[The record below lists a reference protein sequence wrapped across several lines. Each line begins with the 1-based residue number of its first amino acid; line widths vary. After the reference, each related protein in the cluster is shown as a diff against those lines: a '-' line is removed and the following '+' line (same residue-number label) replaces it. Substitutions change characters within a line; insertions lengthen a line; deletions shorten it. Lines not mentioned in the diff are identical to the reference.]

1 MPMRSSAILH
11 SFALG
16 VAAMAALVTDSALGT
31 PDMTKVLRIA
41 TNDVTSLDPQQ
52 PTDLYSTRV
61 TSAIFEALYEFEYLS
76 TGAKVVPNT
85 AEALPVVTDAGRTW
99 TMRVRK
105 GILFADDP
113 AFNGKPRELVAA
125 DYAYAIRRMIDPN
138 LRNGGDPALTDLIV
152 GARPVVDAARKPG
165 GKLDYDARI
174 EGLQATDRYTLVIR
188 LAQADYTLLERLA
201 GLQMMAVAREAVEA
215 AGANVMNHP
224 VGTGPYRLKEWRRAS
239 RIVLEANPGYR
250 TVRFPENADAPQQE
264 LIRNMRGKTLP
275 QIGRIELSVIE
286 ESQPEILA
294 FTQADLDYVA
304 LGGDDTK
311 RVMEN
316 GKLRP
321 DLARRGIRH
330 VRFGSPS
337 VTFTYF
343 NMKDDLVGGYST
355 QQVALRRAI
364 GMGFDTDEMIRV
376 LFAGN
381 ALPANQLLPP
391 GVSGHDPSLPP
402 KSIYDP
408 AGARA
413 LLDRFGF
420 KDRDGDGYRE
430 TPDGKPLTVVRGTL
444 PESWYREVDT
454 LWKKNMD
461 AIGIRMQVQQQTF
474 AELLNMSRSGK
485 LPMFN
490 LGYRSLEPS
499 GYQILQTLWGESPP
513 DTNPSQFKQKD
524 YDAAYEQF
532 LRTPAGPTRVTLARK
547 MSDISQAYMPM
558 ILHTF
563 GVGNVLYHP
572 WVQGYWPS
580 PFGFS
585 WKYLD
590 IDVAMRK
597 AKANGPAK

>member
-1 MPMRSSAILH
+1 M
-11 SFALG
+11 AL
-16 VAAMAALVTDSALGT
+16 VAAVLVFASSNVLAGADLR
-31 PDMTKVLRIA
+31 KVLRIA
-41 TNDVTSLDPQQ
+41 SSDITSLDPQQ
-52 PTDLYSTRV
+52 GTDLYSTRV
-61 TSAIFEALYEFEYLS
+61 ASAIFEALYEFEYLS
-76 TGAKVVPNT
+76 TGSKAVPDT
-85 AEALPVVTDAGRTW
+85 AEGMPVITDDGKTW
-99 TMRVRK
+99 TIRLK
-105 GILFADDP
+105 KDIHFTDDP
-113 AFNGKPRELVAA
+113 AFKGKPRELVAA
-125 DYAYAIRRMIDPN
+125 DYAYSIRRSIDPN
-138 LRNGGDPALTDLIV
+138 LRGGGDPAFSDLIV
-152 GARPVVDAARKPG
+152 GARTIVDAARKSG
-165 GKLDYDARI
+165 AKFDYDAPI
-174 EGLQATDRYTLVIR
+174 AGLQTPDRYTLVIR
-188 LAQADYTLLERLA
+188 LTHPDYTLLERLA
-201 GLQMMAVAREAVEA
+201 GLTTMAVAREVVEA
-215 AGANVMNHP
+215 AGADIMRHP
-224 VGTGPYRLKEWRRAS
+224 VGTGPYRLKEWRPAS
-239 RIVLEANPGYR
+239 RVVLEANPNYR
-250 TVRFPENADAPQQE
+250 KVVFPENADAPQQE
-264 LIRNMRGKTLP
+264 LVRSMRGKTLP
-275 QIGRIELSVIE
+275 QIGRIEISIIE

-294 FTQADLDYVA
+294 FTQGDLDYMA

-321 DLARRGIRH
+321 DLAARGIRH
-330 VRFGSPS
+330 LRFGSPS

-343 NMKDDLVGGYST
+343 NMDDPVVGGYSN

-364 GMGFDTDEMIRV
+364 GMGFDVDEMIRV

-408 AGARA
+408 AAARA

-444 PESWYREVDT
+444 PESWYREADT

-461 AIGIRMQVQQQTF
+461 AIGIRMKVEQQTF
-474 AELLNMSRSGK
+474 AELLNLSRAGK

-499 GYQILQTLWGESPP
+499 GYQILQTLWGQSPR
-513 DTNPSQFKQKD
+513 DTNPSQFHNAE
-524 YDAAYEQF
+524 YDKAYEEF
-532 LRTPAGPTRVTLARK
+532 LRTPAGPARITLARK
-547 MSDISQAYMPM
+547 MSQISQAYMPM
-558 ILHTF
+558 ILHTY
-563 GVGNVLYHP
+563 GVGNVLYYP

-590 IDVAMRK
+590 IDVAMRS
-597 AKANGPAK
+597 AKLAAAKK